1 MKAEQRKQAIAN
13 ELVWLAAG
21 VQHRLRGRLQETI
34 DQEYGIER
42 QARLGQPG
50 RSAHVDEHA
59 DDIALFTDIDALPV
73 ADEIRTDI
81 GGQHRNDRYIGL
93 RSELTG
99 EPDRRVAGSADARKH
114 ERLAAGRPRQRAAIA
129 HDTNTAGRAPR
140 PATADARVRHIE
152 PQAGFENTQAPG
164 HAHPP
169 VWVGYC
175 DRSALTLQECASA
188 ARCKYEHN
196 RRHIKDR
203 KIKQRDVFNQRALRE
218 RNRFYVFVAPLR
230 L

>member
-21 VQHRLRGRLQETI
+21 VDHRLRGRLQEAI
-34 DQEYGIER
+34 DQEYGIEW

-169 VWVGYC
+169 VGVRHR
-175 DRSALTLQECASA
+175 DRPASTLKQRANA
-188 ARCKYEHN
+188 AAYKYQHN
-196 RRHIKDR
+196 CRPIQNW
-203 KIKQRDVFNQRALRE
+203 KIKQRNVFNQRALRQ
-218 RNRFYVFVAPLR
+218 R
-230 L
+230 